1 MSEQAELKGHIDRAR
16 EGIEK
21 QLVEMGVKPDAATI
35 AVRDQV
41 KFGRA
46 PNGSL
51 LMKKGAW
58 VAGLGYQRECAQH
71 ILPSIPA
78 EQRTDFREDEE
89 DNMWAAAEKNLAG
102 ASYTYT
108 RAELLERKREKE
120 IEQARGN
127 APSVDD
133 KTLSMEE
140 IIARNEASAPGVY

>member
-21 QLVEMGVKPDAATI
+21 QLVEMGVKPGAATI

-46 PNGSL
+46 PNGGL
-51 LMKKGAW
+51 LMKKGPW

-78 EQRTDFREDEE
+78 DQRTGFREDDEE
-89 DNMWAAAEKNLAG
+89 GDMWAAAEKNLAS

-108 RAELLERKREKE
+108 RAELLEQKREKE
-120 IEQARGN
+120 IEQARSG
-127 APSVDD
+127 AASVDD

-140 IIARNEASAPGVY
+140 VIRRKQASASFY